1 MNNYQTYINNFLFT
15 QQFSNNL
22 DNLGNINLST
32 SSSKESEI
40 FIAFNLNDYNY
51 DNDAITNLYDTTITT
66 NNVINNNEIITISQ
80 DLQNSYDN
88 AIAENQA
95 LQNSLGDLIA
105 VVEANPA
112 QAEAM
117 ASRDTIIAL
126 RIQLGEG
133 ASAADFSTEFPYNRL

>member
-133 ASAADFSTEFPYNRL
+133 ASAADFSAEFPYNRL

>member
-40 FIAFNLNDYNY
+40 FISFNLNDYNY

-66 NNVINNNEIITISQ
+66 NNVNNNSEIITISQ

-133 ASAADFSTEFPYNRL
+133 TSAADFSAEFPYNRL